1 MGLLETCLLVV
12 LICFGRRCLEKCWC
26 DFAIRS
32 TREVSGA
39 RVLGLFVWSGV
50 GGHKNNRVPVW
61 ETVKGL
67 PRGLLSLRPFGQAFR
82 LSVFSRRGDLGN
94 RKATMAKH
102 ALGGNSG
109 IEKEPAKSELDSR
122 DDEEAIERRDAS
134 RDGHR
139 DGGPGGRRQNDEK
152 PEARAHSHIRST
164 SPRPLR
170 HRPPSTTSS
179 ATNATTPTE
188 PPPDGG
194 RTAWTQVAM
203 LHLTIFSTF
212 GFTTSFGSFQ
222 TYYETE
228 LDLPSSTISWL
239 GSLQIFLLFFIGT
252 FSGRAVDAGM
262 FRQVYVTG
270 SVLQILGKWV

>member
-26 DFAIRS
+26 GFATWS

-39 RVLGLFVWSGV
+39 RVLGRFVWSGV

-67 PRGLLSLRPFGQAFR
+67 PRGLLPLRSFGQAFHSSV
-82 LSVFSRRGDLGN
+82 LSGGGFGK
-94 RKATMAKH
+94 RKAMMEKH
-102 ALGGNSG
+102 ALGGKSG
-109 IEKEPAKSELDSR
+109 IEKEPAKSGLNSR
-122 DDEEAIERRDAS
+122 DDEEAIERMDAS
-134 RDGHR
+134 RDGYHD
-139 DGGPGGRRQNDEK
+139 DGTGGRRQNDEK
-152 PEARAHSHIRST
+152 PKARANSHIRST
-164 SPRPLR
+164 SPGPLS
-170 HRPPSTTSS
+170 HRPSSTSS

-188 PPPDGG
+188 APPDGG

-228 LDLPSSTISWL
+228 LNLPSSTISWL

-262 FRQVYVTG
+262 FRQVYVAG